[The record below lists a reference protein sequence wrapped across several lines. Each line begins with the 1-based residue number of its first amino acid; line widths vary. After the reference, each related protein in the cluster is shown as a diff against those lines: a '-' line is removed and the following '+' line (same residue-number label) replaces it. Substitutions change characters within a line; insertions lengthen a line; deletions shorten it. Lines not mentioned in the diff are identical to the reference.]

1 MNTTILTIKENNLI
15 DYIRN
20 HFQEDALL
28 EISYNRVFLPG
39 KILFIN
45 DSDEMIITLQL
56 KGQLLHQTVDIN
68 INDIVEEVVE
78 LRYTYGDD
86 VTILS
91 VVD

>member
-1 MNTTILTIKENNLI
+1 MNTTTLTIKENKLI
-15 DYIRN
+15 NYIRN

-68 INDIVEEVVE
+68 INDIVKEVVE

-91 VVD
+91 VID